1 MRNQFVTKWA
11 IKLGLV
17 NKYGWLH
24 AFLPC
29 LVPFPSAFHQAPFA
43 FPSLYQSLSSLETLQ
58 CSHSWAES
66 SALAE
71 IGPHVSKTVLYPGL
85 TLYVQEREEL
95 VVQRQHSASACSFVN
110 LTNFQHIFTCQR
122 GFKSGAHTVFD
133 FFFKFSPLTIHT
145 NALQLY
151 SRYINCIYKKSFK
164 NFFGCCL
171 KEATHLYMNQPN
183 WTDPSVPHE
192 LPSLMA

>member
-110 LTNFQHIFTCQR
+110 LTNFHHIFTCQR

-133 FFFKFSPLTIHT
+133 FFLNSLHLLYIQMHFSYIQGTLIVSIKNHFKFFLVV
-145 NALQLY
+145 A
-151 SRYINCIYKKSFK
+151 
-164 NFFGCCL
+164 
-171 KEATHLYMNQPN
+171 
-183 WTDPSVPHE
+183 
-192 LPSLMA
+192 